1 MTTMSLDST
10 LAERAFADSSTA
22 GKAEAW
28 ATNRAPPAETAIGTT
43 TDQLHPGVL
52 AIMLGCFIVMMIAF
66 WLTFRASTE
75 AMFSVVV
82 SGFYLAMYA
91 GTPWVMRRV
100 RETNSGVEDASER
113 KDPGTFGGFLAGRME
128 TATGSLTGWEVVAQ
142 ACSIPIGVMLATVGI
157 CFVIALS

>member
-1 MTTMSLDST
+1 MTTMSLNSNFAPGVIKDSAAT
-10 LAERAFADSSTA
+10 GKGETWTA
-22 GKAEAW
+22 R
-28 ATNRAPPAETAIGTT
+28 RAPTAVTT
-43 TDQLHPGVL
+43 TDHLHPGVP
-52 AIMLGCFIVMMIAF
+52 AIMVGCFAIMMIAF

-75 AMFSVVV
+75 AMFAVVV
-82 SGFYLAMYA
+82 SGFYLAMYV

-100 RETNSGVEDASER
+100 REANSDVEDRAEQ
-113 KDPGTFGGFLAGRME
+113 KDPGSFGDFLAGRME